1 MGLAQAGLE
10 PLEIGFLELLICFW
24 VAEEGPSAP
33 ITLHVDASYVIDT
46 LATLQL
52 SISSLRWARLNNGPL
67 WRRLIQ
73 ACARRVRDSYT
84 LTLVKRSAHV
94 RESHQSSAISQGNSC
109 ADSGANIFV
118 KGVLQSSPFVLGAG
132 LLPPDV
138 PHSQVAWAASWEEE
152 FVVSAS
158 NGVFRSDVH
167 AGIRTNSFAVAGSST
182 GLG

>member
-1 MGLAQAGLE
+1 MEDGSFARARCQGMGLAQAGLE

-46 LATLQL
+46 LATLQMGIL
-52 SISSLRWARLNNGPL
+52 SLRWARLNNGPL
-67 WRRLIQ
+67 WRRLVQ
-73 ACARRVRDSYT
+73 ACARRVRDGYT
-84 LTLVKRSAHV
+84 LTLVKCSAHG
-94 RESHQSSAISQGNSC
+94 RDSHQPSAISLGNSC
-109 ADSGANIFV
+109 ADSGANVFV

-138 PHSQVAWAASWEEE
+138 PHSQVAWSVSCVEA

-158 NGVFRSDVH
+158 NGVF
-167 AGIRTNSFAVAGSST
+167 VAGSST